1 MPTYVYRAMTKSG
14 LVVKNKIE
22 SPSRQ
27 NLLKTLKGNGLLPI
41 DVQQIRY
48 VGKQQKKAKKNITNI
63 DEIMEKVNQNNYQQK
78 KKSTYILPKQKK
90 LPLGIL

>member
-14 LVVKNKIE
+14 LIVRNRIE

-27 NLLKTLKGNGLLPI
+27 NLLKTLKGNGLVPI

-48 VGKQQKKAKKNITNI
+48 VGKQQKRQRK
-63 DEIMEKVNQNNYQQK
+63 
-78 KKSTYILPKQKK
+78 ILQ
-90 LPLGIL
+90 I

>member
-48 VGKQQKKAKKNITNI
+48 VGKQQIKSK
-63 DEIMEKVNQNNYQQK
+63 EKYF
-78 KKSTYILPKQKK
+78 
-90 LPLGIL
+90 

>member
-63 DEIMEKVNQNNYQQK
+63 DEIMKNVNQNNYQQK